1 MGREVTLRS
10 GNGGGDRRIWCKGRC
25 PPPLPAASGKHNSA
39 ATTPPTTTTSYAT
52 MHWLMRW
59 SKGEIRTAH
68 LPCHCLLRLAQL
80 LPQVL
85 PERLLV
91 LVSCVHVPMPLP
103 HADGLPHDAVRT
115 RFLFLILLPLL
126 CLNLA
131 RRTTARCSTK
141 TTDRCL
147 PYSLPTDTVMV
158 RGDTR
163 PGSPSSINSTIA
175 SIILLAMSSA
185 RCLIGLHLSLSSF
198 ALVVVIPHCCHRR
211 RRCCSC
217 HHSRADGRHLH
228 ALWAGSGGTA

>member
-1 MGREVTLRS
+1 M
-10 GNGGGDRRIWCKGRC
+10 GGGDRRIWCKGRC

-52 MHWLMRW
+52 MHWSMRW

-103 HADGLPHDAVRT
+103 HADGLLHDAVRT

-147 PYSLPTDTVMV
+147 PYLLPTDTIMV
-158 RGDTR
+158 RGNTGPCPPR
-163 PGSPSSINSTIA
+163 LSMR
-175 SIILLAMSSA
+175 LA
-185 RCLIGLHLSLSSF
+185 
-198 ALVVVIPHCCHRR
+198 P
-211 RRCCSC
+211 
-217 HHSRADGRHLH
+217 
-228 ALWAGSGGTA
+228 